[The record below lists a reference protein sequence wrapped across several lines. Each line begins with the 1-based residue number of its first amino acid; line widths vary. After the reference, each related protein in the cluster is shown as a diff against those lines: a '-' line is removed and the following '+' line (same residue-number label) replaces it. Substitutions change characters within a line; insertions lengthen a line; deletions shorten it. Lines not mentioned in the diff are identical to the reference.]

1 MNKLVNQ
8 SNTFSQS
15 SLRDST
21 YAPWEAKTNFGSW
34 INNAMSGNL
43 DYARELE
50 MLGFNQSFN
59 ASEAEKNRQF
69 QERMSNTSYQ
79 RVMEDL
85 RQAGVNPYLAI
96 NQGGA
101 STPSGSVASS
111 GGAHH
116 ARSGQQFSSLLGGII
131 STASMLATAGMSNA
145 TRMAIASGQFASAE
159 RIANINKRNGQSYFD
174 RHGNYSGGI
183 EYY

>member
-1 MNKLVNQ
+1 MNNLINQ

-15 SLRDST
+15 SLREST

-34 INNAMSGNL
+34 VNNAMTGNL

-79 RVMEDL
+79 RMMEDL

-101 STPSGSVASS
+101 SSPGGSVASS
-111 GGAHH
+111 GGGHNS
-116 ARSGQQFSSLLGGII
+116 RSGQQFSSLLGGII

-145 TRMAIASGQFASAE
+145 TKLAIASGKFATAE
-159 RIANINKRNGQSYFD
+159 RISRLNRGFYL
-174 RHGNYSGGI
+174 
-183 EYY
+183 